1 MRIGDALRRNGLDEM
16 AVAEGLVS
24 VVGALKKQ
32 ISDGDGVDKLLVDV
46 LKECSR
52 ILEPTRSADAAPD
65 LPVIVKL
72 IHAVSRPKREK
83 GSS

>member
-16 AVAEGLVS
+16 AIAEGLVS

-52 ILEPTRSADAAPD
+52 ILEPARSADAAPD

-72 IHAVSRPKREK
+72 MHTVSRPKRLK
-83 GSS
+83 TS